1 MDWLTVA
8 IQAGGAMGVCG
19 MFLWFLNKK
28 QTADDAAR
36 KEFLEHQAEQNRQF
50 VEHLSRRDEQ
60 QLSYLRDRDKQSRDV
75 AAEGYKAL
83 REVAGEIKELRE
95 DMIRS
100 DKLKDRSNNGSETV
114 ESVK

>member
-8 IQAGGAMGVCG
+8 IQAGGAIGVCG
-19 MFLWFLNKK
+19 MFLWFLNRK
-28 QTADDAAR
+28 QAADDAAR
-36 KEFLEHQAEQNRQF
+36 DKFLEHQSTQNKQF
-50 VEHLSRRDEQ
+50 VDHLSQRDEQ
-60 QLSYLRDRDKQSRDV
+60 QLAYLRDRDKQSRDV

-100 DKLKDRSNNGSETV
+100 DMLKDRTKNGALEA
-114 ESVK
+114 KAG